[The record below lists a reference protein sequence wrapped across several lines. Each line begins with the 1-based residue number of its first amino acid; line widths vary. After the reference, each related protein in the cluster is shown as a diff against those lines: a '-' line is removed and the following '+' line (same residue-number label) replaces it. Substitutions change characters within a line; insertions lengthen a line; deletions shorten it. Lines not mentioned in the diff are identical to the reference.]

1 MLYVFNINLNVDD
14 PAMVGALI
22 GFLSAVIASFLT
34 SILTHQYQLK
44 RDKRNDDLKRLV
56 CQQNIRQFL

>member
-22 GFLSAVIASFLT
+22 GFLSAVIASFL
-34 SILTHQYQLK
+34 I
-44 RDKRNDDLKRLV
+44 
-56 CQQNIRQFL
+56 